1 MSMSE
6 VEIREDK
13 IIEIINKLQDNKV
26 AGIDDVN
33 SSFLKGS
40 MHGIV
45 RPLYVIFNESLRT
58 GVVPEDWKAAT

>member
-13 IIEIINKLQDNKV
+13 IIEIINKLQDNKE
-26 AGIDDVN
+26 AGIDDIN

-40 MHGIV
+40 MNGIV
-45 RPLYVIFNESLRT
+45 RPLYLIFNESLRT
-58 GVVPEDWKAAT
+58 GVVR